1 MAKQIE
7 QHVSDNRL
15 SSDSASALRSKLG
28 AALRSLG
35 APLLVKAAAGG
46 GGKGMRIVDEPVV
59 HGNASPTLLEAIA
72 TARREAAAS
81 FGSPR
86 LLLERYVS
94 RGRHIEV
101 QIFGD
106 THGNVI
112 HLFEREWCGFCFRW
126 KSSLSHVKRKFNSTT
141 SSKSD

>member
-1 MAKQIE
+1 MRSPDRPRGVPGITLSENLAKQIE
-7 QHVSDNRL
+7 KVVSDNRASNT
-15 SSDSASALRSKLG
+15 SSDSVRSELG
-28 AALRSLG
+28 SLLQNLG

-59 HGNASPTLLEAIA
+59 NGKASSALLEAIVL
-72 TARREAAAS
+72 ARREAAAS

-112 HLFEREWCGFCFRW
+112 HLFEREW
-126 KSSLSHVKRKFNSTT
+126 
-141 SSKSD
+141 